1 MLQFRLSYTGLL
13 HRPSLTHCAGLGW
26 FMYTTWPL
34 LSALSRGGVGTGASE
49 QGEERGRERVERR
62 YMDVYKY
69 KIIDKIEVHTLKN
82 PPCQTQYCL
91 LFTKLL
97 Q

>member
-1 MLQFRLSYTGLL
+1 
-13 HRPSLTHCAGLGW
+13 
-26 FMYTTWPL
+26 MYTTWPL

-49 QGEERGRERVERR
+49 QREERGRERVERR

-69 KIIDKIEVHTLKN
+69 KIIDKIEAHTLKN

-91 LFTKLL
+91 IFTKVL